1 MKTKKTSFMQWIDG
15 QLEGDPQLRR
25 RVEETLNE
33 MRIEQDL
40 AGLREKRGLSQT
52 QLAKVVGVSQPA
64 IAKIESGKVKNLQLK
79 TLVKYAAALGGSVK
93 VEIRKNRRD
102 RPKAKAVAIKTKRR
116 RLGHAATVT

>member
-15 QLEGDPQLRR
+15 QLERDPQLRR

>member
-1 MKTKKTSFMQWIDG
+1 MQWIDG
-15 QLEGDPQLRR
+15 QLERDPQLRR

-93 VEIRKNRRD
+93 VEIIKNRRD
-102 RPKAKAVAIKTKRR
+102 RPKAKVVAIRTKRR